1 MYVFFFGIVLASFS
15 VLRSPKLKLSSMSL
29 YLPYAKK
36 RYMYPPTPEDNLIYM
51 RKNGRCLFYYLLRDK
66 DYLGT

>member
-1 MYVFFFGIVLASFS
+1 MYVSFLGVVVASSPFS
-15 VLRSPKLKLSSMSL
+15 EDRSPKLKLSSMSL

-36 RYMYPPTPEDNLIYM
+36 RYMYPPEDNPMYM
-51 RKNGRCLFYYLLRDK
+51 RKNGRCLLYYLLRDK